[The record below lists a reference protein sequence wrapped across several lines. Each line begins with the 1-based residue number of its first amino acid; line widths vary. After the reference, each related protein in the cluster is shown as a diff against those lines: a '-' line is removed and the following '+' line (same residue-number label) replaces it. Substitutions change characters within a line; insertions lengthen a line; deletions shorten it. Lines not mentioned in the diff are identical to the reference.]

1 MPRVSILMPV
11 FNVAPYLREAM
22 DSILNQTY
30 KDFELIVLNDCS
42 PDNSEEI
49 LDTYSDERIVRYR
62 GQQNVGLANV
72 LNIGI
77 EMARGEYIA
86 RMDSDDISLPQRM
99 EKQVAYLDNHPTVDL
114 VSAGMKRFGASQEV
128 MIRSSDIEDVKFNA
142 LSYSPVLHASSM
154 WRKKQFLKN
163 GLFYRQ
169 EMVPAEDYD
178 LWTRALAC
186 GLTLINMQEVLYLY
200 RTHSSQVTSVNKDW
214 SVVNVV
220 QLKYIKTIFP
230 GTTDDNV
237 KEFSDLMCINDPK
250 EVKRICQELENV
262 NEIVGYFDKSKLRSR
277 LRRYYQNRLFNQ
289 LSYGKIEWKK
299 VCELRGR
306 QIIKLLKRK
315 VFGWSIRYDK

>member
-22 DSILNQTY
+22 DSIFNQTFR
-30 KDFELIVLNDCS
+30 DFELIVLDDCS

-86 RMDSDDISLPQRM
+86 RMDSDDVSLPQRM

-114 VSAGMKRFGASQEV
+114 VSAGMQRFGASQEV

-186 GLTLINMQEVLYLY
+186 GLTLINMPEVLYLY

-214 SVVNVV
+214 SVANVIRYNYV
-220 QLKYIKTIFP
+220 KSIFP
-230 GTTDDNV
+230 GVDESKV
-237 KEFSDLMCINDPK
+237 KEFISLLEIIDANAI
-250 EVKRICQELENV
+250 KRICNDLVKENDKV
-262 NEIVGYFDKSKLRSR
+262 RYFERNKLHSR
-277 LRRYYQNRLFNQ
+277 LKRYYQSRLYNQ
-289 LSYGKIEWKK
+289 MIAYGIEWKRLLNLRITQVYK
-299 VCELRGR
+299 LFTNKIRSGVCHS
-306 QIIKLLKRK
+306 K
-315 VFGWSIRYDK
+315 

>member
-30 KDFELIVLNDCS
+30 RDFELIVLNDCS

-86 RMDSDDISLPQRM
+86 RMDSDDVSLPKRL

-114 VSAGMKRFGASQEV
+114 VSAGMQRFGASQEV

-214 SVVNVV
+214 SVANVIRYNYV
-220 QLKYIKTIFP
+220 KSIFP
-230 GTTDDNV
+230 GVDESKV
-237 KEFSDLMCINDPK
+237 KEFISLLEIIDANAI
-250 EVKRICQELENV
+250 KRICNDLVKENDKV
-262 NEIVGYFDKSKLRSR
+262 SYFERNKLHLR
-277 LRRYYQNRLFNQ
+277 LKRYYQSRLYNQ
-289 LSYGKIEWKK
+289 MIAYGIEWKRLLNLRITQVYK
-299 VCELRGR
+299 LFTNKIRSGVCHS
-306 QIIKLLKRK
+306 K
-315 VFGWSIRYDK
+315 